1 MPNAN
6 KSANAPKNSKVGTS
20 VSSRLTKAELIQI
33 ISTGHIDPPLTYDEF
48 YRCAIA
54 TVSRWCVRVKEGSFA
69 STLTDDIKSTL
80 DTLCRIYR
88 NR

>member
-1 MPNAN
+1 MPDSV
-6 KSANAPKNSKVGTS
+6 KSTSPKQSKAVT
-20 VSSRLTKAELIQI
+20 SRLTKAELIQI

-54 TVSRWCVRVKEGSFA
+54 TVARWCLRVKEGNFA
-69 STLTDDIKSTL
+69 STSTDGIKSTL